1 MTIDRNSMGNST
13 YFRPIKE
20 ALDRTKTLKF
30 LSVCNCGLND
40 DFGVALGHG
49 LTKNKT
55 LEIVNL
61 SGN

>member
-1 MTIDRNSMGNST
+1 MGDST

-30 LSVCNCGLND
+30 LSACNCGLND